1 MKTLTIAVALAA
13 LALSPVIADSTL
25 PDVTDSGHPDVADSG
40 HPLIGEPPA
49 PVRSSDPTDRTTAG
63 QPSLQATLEASLMGM
78 PVYDADR
85 NELGDVAAVLFA
97 GDGTADTLLVRM
109 RAPSEVA
116 GQDVALPFDL
126 VTTATGSDGRT
137 MIVVAT
143 DGEEI
148 LGAARFIGGD
158 GVPLIPGR

>member
-1 MKTLTIAVALAA
+1 MKTLTIAAALAA
-13 LALSPVIADSTL
+13 LALSPAIADSTL
-25 PDVTDSGHPDVADSG
+25 PEVTDSG

-49 PVRSSDPTDRTTAG
+49 PVRLSDPTDRAAAG

-78 PVYDADR
+78 PVYDSDS

-97 GDGTADTLLVRM
+97 GDGTVDTLLVRM

-116 GQDVALPFDL
+116 GQKVALPFDL
-126 VTTATGSDGRT
+126 VTTTTGSDGRT

-148 LGAARFIGGD
+148 HGAARFIGW
-158 GVPLIPGR
+158 R